1 MSHIRSVKPSLTKM
15 QKEPSAM
22 DSEDD
27 KLLPFPLTSFMDEA
41 HTGLGLIFLL
51 AVSALCGGIVIWLI
65 VTEGIR
71 HNSVQGHDSSDS
83 KHTH

>member
-1 MSHIRSVKPSLTKM
+1 
-15 QKEPSAM
+15 
-22 DSEDD
+22 
-27 KLLPFPLTSFMDEA
+27 MDEG

-51 AVSALCGGIVIWLI
+51 AAFALCGGIVIWLI

-71 HNSVQGHDSSDS
+71 HNSAQAHDSSES

>member
-1 MSHIRSVKPSLTKM
+1 
-15 QKEPSAM
+15 
-22 DSEDD
+22 
-27 KLLPFPLTSFMDEA
+27 MDEA

-71 HNSVQGHDSSDS
+71 HNQANPQDNTPNH
-83 KHTH
+83 H

>member
-1 MSHIRSVKPSLTKM
+1 
-15 QKEPSAM
+15 
-22 DSEDD
+22 
-27 KLLPFPLTSFMDEA
+27 MDEA
-41 HTGLGLIFLL
+41 RTGLGLIFLL

-71 HNSVQGHDSSDS
+71 HNSAQAHDSSES

>member
-1 MSHIRSVKPSLTKM
+1 
-15 QKEPSAM
+15 
-22 DSEDD
+22 
-27 KLLPFPLTSFMDEA
+27 MDEA

-71 HNSVQGHDSSDS
+71 HNSIQGQDSSES

>member
-1 MSHIRSVKPSLTKM
+1 
-15 QKEPSAM
+15 
-22 DSEDD
+22 
-27 KLLPFPLTSFMDEA
+27 MDEA

-71 HNSVQGHDSSDS
+71 HNHANHQDNTGNH
-83 KHTH
+83 H